1 MNEML
6 FDYNDI
12 VFETLTLSLELEGLS
27 DDVLLDE
34 CNFILSSKYESAIM
48 DEILSNYFKTGNIN
62 EQERK
67 MAEGLYLLANGELAW
82 EI

>member
-1 MNEML
+1 ML

>member
-12 VFETLTLSLELEGLS
+12 LFEKLTLSLELEGLS

-34 CNFILSSKYESAIM
+34 CNFILSGEYQSQIM
-48 DEILSNYFKTGNIN
+48 DNLLMNYFKNGKITK
-62 EQERK
+62 EQRK
-67 MAEGLYLLANGELAW
+67 IAEGLYLLAHGELAW
-82 EI
+82 EV